1 MKNVLDK
8 LKNPRQL
15 RSQILVV
22 IAAAVFMHMVVATI
36 EAVWQ
41 NYRINQDVA
50 KLKGEIAQLRDD
62 QLELQN
68 LIAYLN
74 TESFKEREARRKLG
88 YRKPGEQVIAL
99 PNSVLQDID
108 SGEAKGGAAEESGTT
123 LNNPQKWWEYFV
135 G

>member
-1 MKNVLDK
+1 MKHVIDK
-8 LKNPRQL
+8 LKDPKQL
-15 RSQILVV
+15 RSHILTI
-22 IAAAVFMHMVVATI
+22 IAAAVLIHMVVATI

-50 KLKGEIAQLRDD
+50 RLRDEIAQLHDD

-99 PNSVLQDID
+99 PNVALYDID
-108 SGEAKGGAAEESGTT
+108 AGEAKSGEAQTADPT
-123 LNNPQKWWEYFV
+123 LTNPQKWWEYFL